1 MKRLNLVGFVF
12 LLLWGCA
19 TNIYIKEMTKE
30 EKITYYGL
38 KAVATDK
45 EIDEYLKLSPKERKE
60 WLWIFWK
67 KKDPTPLTEQN
78 EFLEE
83 HQRRLDYVLT
93 NFSSSFGSRPWD
105 DRGQIYLIYGEP
117 DERDLR
123 IFHHWDRSRIS
134 PQTKERELAFRSTPG
149 WGMSLKA
156 FMNSDPDK
164 EETGTQEDEIFYSMF
179 GEVWHYNKYFKI
191 FQFEDQHLTGYYTL
205 TPYTDIFGRTEELQ
219 KFFSE
224 KVKAET
230 QKEIYQHDYGGKALD
245 YALDLV
251 RFRSGKENY
260 LVDVN
265 VALPLDRMEYGHK
278 DTNQISYLR
287 RIAFFDQDMKE
298 VLKDS
303 ATLYKSV
310 PPEQKKGHLLIDQ
323 KSYKLYP
330 GKYTLAIEI
339 RDLSSQ
345 RIGIYKKDFWLPEY
359 ELQRGPVISDVE
371 LANFIRK
378 RSEQEEKYVKNNL
391 LVMPQPTKIFYP
403 TQNVN
408 FYYEIYELKIGQD
421 KKSKYSVAYVLIN
434 FQSKKEELVFDPKVF
449 ESDST
454 STVQVGTINP
464 SSISPGEY
472 ILAIKVRDLNANS
485 DKVTLTSFKIKER

>member
-1 MKRLNLVGFVF
+1 MKRLNLTGLVF
-12 LLLWGCA
+12 LLLWGCT

-30 EKITYYGL
+30 EKITYYSL
-38 KAVATDK
+38 KAVATDQ

-60 WLWIFWK
+60 WNRIFWK

-83 HQRRLDYVLT
+83 HQRRLDHVLAS
-93 NFSSSFGSRPWD
+93 FGSSFGSRPWD
-105 DRGQIYLIYGEP
+105 DRGNIYLIYGEP
-117 DERDLR
+117 DERELR
-123 IFHHWDRSRIS
+123 IFQHWDRSRIS

-156 FMNSDPDK
+156 FMSSNPDK
-164 EETGTQEDEIFYSMF
+164 EEGKDDDEVFYSMF
-179 GEVWHYNKYFKI
+179 GEVWHYYKYFQT
-191 FQFEDQHLTGYYTL
+191 FQFEDEHLTGYYSL

-224 KVKAET
+224 KAKAET
-230 QKEIYQHDYGGKALD
+230 QKEIYQHDYGGEALD

-260 LVDVN
+260 LVDIN
-265 VALPLDRMEYGHK
+265 IALPLDRIEYGQK
-278 DTNQISYLR
+278 DTNQISWLR
-287 RIAFFDQDMKE
+287 RIAFFDQDMNE

-310 PPEQKKGHLLIDQ
+310 PSEQKRGHLLIDQ
-323 KSYKLYP
+323 KSYELGP

-378 RSEQEEKYVKNNL
+378 KSEQEEKYVKNNL
-391 LVMPQPTKIFYP
+391 LVMPQPTRIFYP

-421 KKSKYSVAYVLIN
+421 KKSKYSVAFVLIN
-434 FQSKKEELVFDPKVF
+434 FQNKKEELAFDPKVF
-449 ESDST
+449 ESDSAFVAHT
-454 STVQVGTINP
+454 GTIN
-464 SSISPGEY
+464 SSSLFPGDY

-485 DKVTLTSFKIKER
+485 DKVALTSFKIKQK